1 MTRGELDL
9 LQSQLTSVCNHET
22 ALATRVRAFSETPT
36 GVASGGPS
44 RSKRAHIEGGL
55 QSSGYEMDID
65 INNMTKKPKM
75 ERNIENGSSLV
86 FTAENDVEDDIAEV
100 AKEPR
105 ANYRKL
111 TIAKLKQSLTE
122 AGFGAE
128 VLQSRNATKKDL
140 LYLYERLIL
149 NKPPPEP
156 QA

>member
-1 MTRGELDL
+1 
-9 LQSQLTSVCNHET
+9 
-22 ALATRVRAFSETPT
+22 
-36 GVASGGPS
+36 
-44 RSKRAHIEGGL
+44 
-55 QSSGYEMDID
+55 MDID